1 MWANLL
7 YRPHAMEQP
16 PDTKAAINLAISKWS
31 QESSSNFGQARKLN
45 ALYPAALKQLTEYY
59 ASNQK
64 RTAQEA
70 KALANKNLDLA
81 FRTHFDL

>member
-7 YRPHAMEQP
+7 YRPYAMEQP

-45 ALYPAALKQLTEYY
+45 ALYPAAFKQLTEYY

-64 RTAQEA
+64 LSAQEA